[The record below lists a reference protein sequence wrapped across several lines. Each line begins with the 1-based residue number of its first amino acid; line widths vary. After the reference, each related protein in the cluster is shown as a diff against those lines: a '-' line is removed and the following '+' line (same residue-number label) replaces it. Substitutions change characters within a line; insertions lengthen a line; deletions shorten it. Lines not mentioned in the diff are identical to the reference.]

1 MIENDSG
8 YSKKMGFYW
17 RRQKQT
23 KTDKKQIETA
33 EEEISAVKF
42 YLIEF

>member
-1 MIENDSG
+1 MIRVIV
-8 YSKKMGFYW
+8 KKWVFIDADKN
-17 RRQKQT
+17 RQKQT